1 MALSFVRHT
10 LTLRSLTWKALVSN
24 QDRHS
29 RLLQLEASLRH
40 EFDDLFEDIFD
51 DTFEDTFENMAN
63 TQWERLWGSKWDSQP
78 RDKFLSRSLSELIEW
93 MTAQQLG
100 HHSLCQRLM
109 RLDAAYC
116 QLELGLYGLCADCE
130 TQIEAA
136 RLSQDPTAQRCNH
149 CDNKYH
155 RQHRQELRL
164 DH

>member
-1 MALSFVRHT
+1 M
-10 LTLRSLTWKALVSN
+10 SN

-29 RLLQLEASLRH
+29 RLLQLEASLRQ
-40 EFDDLFEDIFD
+40 EFDDLFN
-51 DTFEDTFENMAN
+51 DTFEDIFEDLFEDIAN
-63 TQWERLWGSKWDSQP
+63 TQWERQLDSQP
-78 RDKFLSRSLSELIEW
+78 RDNFITRSLSELIEW

-109 RLDAAYC
+109 QLDAAYC

>member
-1 MALSFVRHT
+1 
-10 LTLRSLTWKALVSN
+10 VSN

-29 RLLQLEASLRH
+29 RLLQLEASLRQ
-40 EFDDLFEDIFD
+40 EFDDLVH
-51 DTFEDTFENMAN
+51 
-63 TQWERLWGSKWDSQP
+63 TQWESLLTSQLATHAIP
-78 RDKFLSRSLSELIEW
+78 QSLSELIEW
-93 MTAQQLG
+93 MTVQQLG

-130 TQIEAA
+130 THIEAA
-136 RLSQDPTAQRCNH
+136 RLSQDPTAQRCNR
-149 CDNKYH
+149 CDSKYH